1 MRGGY
6 GNEEEDEGLYAL
18 RERGEKIPV
27 PEFFSLPCC
36 PALFLG
42 GGLKFCPTWLVP
54 HVHLPGKFVGV
65 QCNGCVDYLRALS
78 IHWIYLP
85 LD

>member
-18 RERGEKIPV
+18 RERGEKIQV

-42 GGLKFCPTWLVP
+42 GGLKFCHTWLAP
-54 HVHLPGKFVGV
+54 HVHLPGTLLVFSVMDV
-65 QCNGCVDYLRALS
+65 
-78 IHWIYLP
+78 WIIYVN
-85 LD
+85 